1 MSPVRLS
8 SSTAVGYC
16 RKFNVK
22 QQLSYQ
28 KEQDMPKDDAVAKL
42 EAELD
47 RVLTTLLIA
56 ANGSRTTLRID
67 DPARGWQVDFIC
79 AEGLKP
85 GIKSLRGDGSI
96 DQRAAATVKW
106 MAKNRRNLV
115 QPDLTNHPD
124 PAPPPALMSAY
135 AAKAQMLAPLFN
147 KPGELQGWISVHY
160 VDGTHHF
167 SDGEIAALD
176 RASAEVKRLTGI

>member
-1 MSPVRLS
+1 M
-8 SSTAVGYC
+8 
-16 RKFNVK
+16 
-22 QQLSYQ
+22 
-28 KEQDMPKDDAVAKL
+28 KDETVARL

-47 RVLTTLLIA
+47 RVLTTLVAA

-67 DPARGWQVDFIC
+67 DQARGWNVNVIC

-106 MAKNRRNLV
+106 MEAHRKNLV
-115 QPDLTNHPD
+115 QPDIINNPD

-147 KPGELQGWISVHY
+147 QTGYLQGWISVHY
-160 VDGTHHF
+160 VDGTHEF
-167 SDGEIAALD
+167 TDAEIAALD
-176 RASAEVKRLTGI
+176 RAATEVRRLTSI

>member
-1 MSPVRLS
+1 M
-8 SSTAVGYC
+8 
-16 RKFNVK
+16 
-22 QQLSYQ
+22 
-28 KEQDMPKDDAVAKL
+28 KDETVARL

-47 RVLTTLLIA
+47 RVLTTLVAA

-67 DPARGWQVDFIC
+67 DQARGWNVNFIC

-106 MAKNRRNLV
+106 MEAHRKNLV
-115 QPDLTNHPD
+115 QPDIINNPD

-147 KPGELQGWISVHY
+147 ETGYLQGWISVHY
-160 VDGTHHF
+160 VDGTHEF
-167 SDGEIAALD
+167 TDAEIAALD
-176 RASAEVKRLTGI
+176 RAATEVRRLTSI

>member
-1 MSPVRLS
+1 M
-8 SSTAVGYC
+8 
-16 RKFNVK
+16 
-22 QQLSYQ
+22 
-28 KEQDMPKDDAVAKL
+28 KDETVARL

-47 RVLTTLLIA
+47 RVLTTLVAA

-67 DPARGWQVDFIC
+67 DQARGWNVNFIC

-106 MAKNRRNLV
+106 MEAHRKNLV
-115 QPDLTNHPD
+115 QPDIINNPD
-124 PAPPPALMSAY
+124 PAPPSALMSAY

-147 KPGELQGWISVHY
+147 ETGYLQGWISVHY
-160 VDGTHHF
+160 VDGTHEF
-167 SDGEIAALD
+167 TDAEIAALD
-176 RASAEVKRLTGI
+176 RAATEVRRLTSI